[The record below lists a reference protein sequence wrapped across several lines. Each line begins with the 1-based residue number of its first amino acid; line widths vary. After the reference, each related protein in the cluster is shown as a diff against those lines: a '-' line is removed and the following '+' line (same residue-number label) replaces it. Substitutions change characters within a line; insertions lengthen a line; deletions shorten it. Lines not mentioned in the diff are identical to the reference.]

1 MIETNDDHDTDD
13 DDDDDDIN
21 TSNHLCSCMFMK
33 QFQFLVRNLTLP
45 SLVIMLSLLR
55 VIAIVLI
62 LITCNLVTIV
72 AAAWRTCTPYQH
84 HHRALQNMVSKFLLL
99 NILSCNLMIND
110 VSSRELD
117 ASYRLVD
124 QGLKDFRN
132 GDVKHSLQLFDEAIL
147 LKPSIKPYLWQRGIS
162 LYYDNQFKQC
172 SQQFHNDLLVNPA
185 DTEEII
191 WGALCDSGRG
201 SNINDDDDHTLGRIQ
216 ANMNAF
222 SSLDRR
228 PVMRVVYDVFRGT
241 RGVQSLLSPSSS
253 SSSTPSS
260 SEYFYSQLYSGLYYE
275 YIHDSK
281 ESLQHINQ
289 AADSSYCKR
298 SNDYMC
304 NVASNHRRIRTQA
317 LSDHH

>member
-1 MIETNDDHDTDD
+1 
-13 DDDDDDIN
+13 
-21 TSNHLCSCMFMK
+21 
-33 QFQFLVRNLTLP
+33 
-45 SLVIMLSLLR
+45 
-55 VIAIVLI
+55 
-62 LITCNLVTIV
+62 
-72 AAAWRTCTPYQH
+72 
-84 HHRALQNMVSKFLLL
+84 
-99 NILSCNLMIND
+99 MIND

-124 QGLKDFRN
+124 QGVKDFRN

-172 SQQFHNDLLVNPA
+172 SQHFHDDLLVNPA

-191 WGALCDSGRG
+191 WGALCDSGGG
-201 SNINDDDDHTLGRIQ
+201 SNINGDDDNTLGHIQ

-253 SSSTPSS
+253 SSTPSS

-275 YIHDSK
+275 YIHDLK

-298 SNDYMC
+298 SNDFMC
-304 NVASNHRRIRTQA
+304 SVASNHRRIRTQA